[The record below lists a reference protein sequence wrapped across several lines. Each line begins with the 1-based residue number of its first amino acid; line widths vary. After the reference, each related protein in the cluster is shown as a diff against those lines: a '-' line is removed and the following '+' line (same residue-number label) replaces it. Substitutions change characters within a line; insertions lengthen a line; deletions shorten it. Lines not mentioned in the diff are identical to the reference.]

1 MEKYLNLAK
10 VKRREFSL
18 KGCNESFSKGV
29 KSGVIKVMGKE
40 DMVRLAIKPGPG
52 LFNKALTS
60 T

>member
-40 DMVRLAIKPGPG
+40 DMVRLSEE
-52 LFNKALTS
+52 N
-60 T
+60 